1 MTNWDDLKKEYSN
14 PNPEFKPYA
23 ELGTYKAKVEA
34 AKVGT
39 TTSGSPFVNF
49 TFQETDEHK
58 YPRSATHWISRKNIK
73 WTKWHHCSLL
83 MVLGVSEANAQKAI
97 DGVEKDGASL
107 DQIVKGYQAIYD
119 RACSRHP
126 EVEIEVRNQLDQN
139 GNPRTYTGASGN
151 TIVTTE
157 SEFTDR
163 SVYSRQN
170 KPASTT
176 EEVVTGSNADDDLD
190 W

>member
-1 MTNWDDLKKEYSN
+1 MTDWNSLKTEYSN
-14 PNPEFKPYA
+14 PNPEFKNYA
-23 ELGTYKAKVEA
+23 ELGRYKVKVDA

-39 TTSGSPFVNF
+39 TTGGTPYVNF

-83 MVLGVSEANAQKAI
+83 MALGVSEANAQKAI

-107 DQIVKGYQAIYD
+107 DQIVKGYQQIYD

-126 EVEIEVRNQLDQN
+126 EVEIEVREQLDRDGNLVTSDN
-139 GNPRTYTGASGN
+139 GTAYTEA
-151 TIVTTE
+151 
-157 SEFTDR
+157 EFTDR

-170 KPASTT
+170 KASGTT
-176 EEVVTGSNADDDLD
+176 EASESTESSSDDDLD